1 MLHLFKSDEKKK
13 TNILNSLIE
22 CTFLEKK
29 KTQLYNFGQ
38 PILLTENSKMD

>member
-1 MLHLFKSDEKKK
+1 MKK
-13 TNILNSLIE
+13 TNPNILNIE

-29 KTQLYNFGQ
+29 TQLSNFGQ